1 MAQRTE
7 IKLLDDL
14 DAPEQETEAFATYRF
29 GLDGVNYEIDLTEEH
44 GAELFA
50 ALSRFVEKARTVGRE
65 PRSGR
70 GRSGGASLRNAS
82 TRQQSSDIRAWAK
95 EHGHKISERGRI
107 PATIVTEYENS
118 NGKMRQPAGA

>member
-50 ALSRFVEKARTVGRE
+50 ALSRFVEKARTVGR
-65 PRSGR
+65 
-70 GRSGGASLRNAS
+70 GGASLRNAS